1 MSGYLVSASGLSSRI
16 SERFVE
22 GQMSDEPGLS
32 AADVLRL
39 SLCSDCF
46 SDKHLFGVARSHQTT
61 HFPARHLNERSG
73 HRSVFGHFF
82 GEWRKLL
89 VQGEIRCRK
98 DVGQS
103 RDSVKIGVLLTYR
116 GSRRPTQRDSVTTAL
131 VTGARWVSGSLV

>member
-22 GQMSDEPGLS
+22 GHMSDEPGLS

-39 SLCSDCF
+39 SVCSDCF

-73 HRSVFGHFF
+73 RRSVFGPLFF
-82 GEWRKLL
+82 SPSGVSSWLRERDVPGKMLDNHGTLL
-89 VQGEIRCRK
+89 K
-98 DVGQS
+98 
-103 RDSVKIGVLLTYR
+103 SVCC
-116 GSRRPTQRDSVTTAL
+116 
-131 VTGARWVSGSLV
+131 